1 MNAQQFIGEQIKNL
15 RIQHKMSQAELAR
28 KLNVSDSIIS
38 GYERGVRT
46 PSIEV
51 LLNLKDTFGVS
62 LDYFITDEIE
72 KHARLMVDLTDLTD
86 DQFMII
92 AKLID
97 QFSKYNELTKKE
109 ND

>member
-51 LLNLKDTFGVS
+51 LLNLKDIFDVS
-62 LDYFITDEIE
+62 LDYFITDEVE